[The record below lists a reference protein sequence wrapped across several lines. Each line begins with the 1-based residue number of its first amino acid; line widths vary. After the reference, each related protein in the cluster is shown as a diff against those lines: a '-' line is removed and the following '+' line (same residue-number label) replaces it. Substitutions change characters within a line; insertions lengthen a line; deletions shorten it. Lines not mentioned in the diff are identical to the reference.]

1 MTIKQS
7 VAQKRRAFLKGAAA
21 AGSAAAL
28 AAVSKGAISGEAVD
42 ANHGDQLAPSN
53 GYRET
58 SHVRDFYASLRI

>member
-1 MTIKQS
+1 MTKKQS
-7 VAQKRRAFLKGAAA
+7 VALERRSFLKGTAA

-28 AAVSKGAISGEAVD
+28 VAVSKDALTEETVTANSTGAT
-42 ANHGDQLAPSN
+42 APSR